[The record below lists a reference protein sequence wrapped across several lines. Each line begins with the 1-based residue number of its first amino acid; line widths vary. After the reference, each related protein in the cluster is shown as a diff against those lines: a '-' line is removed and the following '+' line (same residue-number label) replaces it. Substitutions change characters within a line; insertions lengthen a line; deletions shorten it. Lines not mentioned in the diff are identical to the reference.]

1 MPPEDPPV
9 TTPCSCVDYQL
20 RKVSL
25 AEKVMADAVA
35 EDGLVNDTT
44 LSTVIGTLL
53 DRSDFFHMHVA
64 IECVKQGTLGD

>member
-1 MPPEDPPV
+1 
-9 TTPCSCVDYQL
+9 
-20 RKVSL
+20 
-25 AEKVMADAVA
+25 MADAVA

-64 IECVKQGTLGD
+64 IEGVKQGTLGDCKGAWMLFDMRTPADWRQTDSFASR